1 LAERW
6 VRSRGGGGG
15 ESRKIGPHRCGERKN
30 AKREM
35 ERYAV
40 ETETKREIQLD
51 RRGPD
56 EVKVKRDLGPGLR
69 PHTWHCLAPT

>member
-1 LAERW
+1 
-6 VRSRGGGGG
+6 
-15 ESRKIGPHRCGERKN
+15 
-30 AKREM
+30 M